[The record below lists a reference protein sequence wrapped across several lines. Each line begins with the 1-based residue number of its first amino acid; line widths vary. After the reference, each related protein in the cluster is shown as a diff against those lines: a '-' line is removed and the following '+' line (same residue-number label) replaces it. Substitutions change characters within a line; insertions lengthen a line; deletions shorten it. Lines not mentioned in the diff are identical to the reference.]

1 VDIARLAHTTLVVEA
16 PGLGDDIQAIKAGIL
31 EIADVLVVNKADH
44 PGVEST
50 ERALRGMLELAHPL
64 ARTFVHHGR
73 VEQIVTAASMEAALW
88 IPPIQR
94 TIATDGVGIAELAE
108 AIAKHR
114 AHLEESG
121 GWQRVERVRLQ
132 SELDMLLQEALV
144 ACWRSKVPENVYLE
158 VVDRLVE
165 RSISPH
171 QAVEKLAPCMSQA

>member
-1 VDIARLAHTTLVVEA
+1 
-16 PGLGDDIQAIKAGIL
+16 
-31 EIADVLVVNKADH
+31 
-44 PGVEST
+44 
-50 ERALRGMLELAHPL
+50 M
-64 ARTFVHHGR
+64 
-73 VEQIVTAASMEAALW
+73 
-88 IPPIQR
+88 
-94 TIATDGVGIAELAE
+94 ELAE

-144 ACWRSKVPENVYLE
+144 ACWRSKVPEKVYLE

-171 QAVEKLAPCMSQA
+171 QAVEKLAPCMSQENKMIYGERIRFRHAERSDIPTFVGWLNDPEVTAGDFYLPADVPG